1 MLAKNNIK
9 IDGPVP
15 ADTIFFRD
23 NLKKFNLV
31 IGMYHDQVLPPIK
44 ALFGL
49 DAIKITLGL
58 NFLRVS
64 PDHGTGTNL
73 IGKNKASPKV

>member
-1 MLAKNNIK
+1 
-9 IDGPVP
+9 
-15 ADTIFFRD
+15 
-23 NLKKFNLV
+23 
-31 IGMYHDQVLPPIK
+31 MYHDQVLPPIK

-49 DAIKITLGL
+49 DAINVTLGL

-64 PDHGTGTNL
+64 RDHGTGTNL